1 MVDIK
6 TRANPLFL
14 REEELRQGIELLFFA
29 YRDFTAEPDS
39 MLAELG
45 MGRAHHRVIYFVGRH
60 PGITVTDLLRIL
72 KITKQSLS
80 RVLSQ
85 LIREAYIEQRKGRTD
100 RRQKPLH
107 LTAKGVALEQALTA
121 SQLTRIAG
129 AYKAA
134 SAEAVEGFCKVL
146 LGMIDESD
154 QRRFIRPG
162 RPEDQARS
170 AAGQAVRTRDGR

>member
-45 MGRAHHRVIYFVGRH
+45 MGRH

-85 LIREAYIEQRKGRTD
+85 LIREAYIEQRQGRTD

-121 SQLTRIAG
+121 NQLTRIAG

-162 RPEDQARS
+162 RPEDP
-170 AAGQAVRTRDGR
+170 AAGGRSTAAQAVRGRDGR